1 MQEFSLVLIKPS
13 IIKRRKINEII
24 RKFEDK
30 DYSILNIKMIRLDE
44 SHINHMYGHMD
55 VLESF
60 DQYQKHM
67 SLLNGQR
74 AIVLILTHPDLIGG
88 LKKICGEDKEPNKCS
103 IGTLRFDYD
112 SDIYNDVVYYSKDFE
127 TFKLDSQIF
136 LDSSTDFA
144 C

>member
-13 IIKRRKINEII
+13 VLKRKKINEII
-24 RKFEDK
+24 GKFEDK
-30 DYSILNIKMIRLDE
+30 DYTILNIKMIRLNE
-44 SHINHMYGHMD
+44 SHIDYMYGYMN
-55 VLESF
+55 VLGLF

-67 SLLNGQR
+67 SLLNSQR
-74 AIVLILTHPDLIGG
+74 AIVLVLTHPDLVWG

-103 IGTLRFDYD
+103 IGTLRFDYG
-112 SDIYNDVVYYSKDFE
+112 SDVYTDVVYYSKDFE

-136 LDSSTDFA
+136 LGSSTDFA